1 MSVLSSK
8 MFLKAPPVAVTAVP
22 DEEESTITKEIE
34 AYDAISI
41 ATDASNYVTEE
52 GRIDLNAFWSD
63 HQRALPIHYL
73 VYLGDCASTL

>member
-1 MSVLSSK
+1 

-41 ATDASNYVTEE
+41 ATDASNYVTE
-52 GRIDLNAFWSD
+52 R
-63 HQRALPIHYL
+63 RA
-73 VYLGDCASTL
+73 G